1 MPSCHL
7 SYRFVT
13 LVSLD
18 HVEGL
23 RMGHNKEK
31 VDICLFAL
39 FRTASDGQQSDM
51 RGIGGMGPGRV
62 ATQIRQHFPRDCRDG
77 SVDVPYQTQTNRLR
91 IHILP
96 RNRKSVHRELTLQR
110 RGADVFASQ
119 IGGNNRA
126 GHPTTYQLASA
137 AIFNT

>member
-1 MPSCHL
+1 MYMPSCHL

-39 FRTASDGQQSDM
+39 GQPQ
-51 RGIGGMGPGRV
+51 
-62 ATQIRQHFPRDCRDG
+62 TG
-77 SVDVPYQTQTNRLR
+77 SKVICEV
-91 IHILP
+91 
-96 RNRKSVHRELTLQR
+96 
-110 RGADVFASQ
+110 
-119 IGGNNRA
+119 
-126 GHPTTYQLASA
+126 
-137 AIFNT
+137 